1 MNYMQKDTRIRTII
15 DVNLFI
21 SFLIGKR
28 LKNLKESI
36 VNLTVELLYNE
47 LLLTEIRTVS
57 KRPKLIKYFNPS
69 DVDDLID
76 LIETIG
82 KEVNVKTEP
91 TICRDPKDNYLLGLA
106 EFGQAD
112 YLVTGDPDLLVIKEY
127 KGTKILTI
135 KEFEKIL
142 IEADSK

>member
-1 MNYMQKDTRIRTII
+1 MQRGKRIKTVL

-36 VNLTVELLYNE
+36 VHSTVELLYDD
-47 LLLTEIRTVS
+47 LLLAEIKIVTRRS
-57 KRPKLIKYFNPS
+57 KLRKYFNPR

-82 KEVNVKTEP
+82 TGIIIKTEP

-106 EFGQAD
+106 EFGQAN
-112 YLVTGDPDLLVIKEY
+112 YLVTGDVDLLVIKEY
-127 KGTKILTI
+127 KGTRIITI
-135 KEFEKIL
+135 KEFEKI
-142 IEADSK
+142 IA